1 MRSLATPVILATL
14 LAGFASAAPAAYDT
28 TSAAAPVATAYDT
41 TSAVAP
47 VATTASFSKHNIIL
61 VSTVLSCGS
70 TTSSVA
76 AATSI
81 PAAIETP
88 ASWTPTVNHQK
99 ACDEASFAEESV
111 DDPVTPADWN
121 ACASL
126 YSTWAS
132 YNGTFTIGRK
142 NATSGGDGDGTGYDY
157 PAKRAYDAPGT
168 NIDYIP
174 ILQADSCTFA
184 LKPNSLDQLLAMG
197 DVDISLILKK
207 ALNEYSSG
215 SLLGARGS
223 VNCAVRGN
231 DKSVK
236 AALGWQ
242 IYYPGA

>member
-1 MRSLATPVILATL
+1 MRSLATLVIWATL
-14 LAGFASAAPAAYDT
+14 LAGFASAAPAAYNT
-28 TSAAAPVATAYDT
+28 LAAAPAVTGYDT

-47 VATTASFSKHNIIL
+47 LATTASFSKHNIIL

-70 TTSSVA
+70 ATSSVA
-76 AATSI
+76 AVTSI
-81 PAAIETP
+81 PGAIETP
-88 ASWTPTVNHQK
+88 ASWTPTVNDQK
-99 ACDEASFAEESV
+99 ACDEASFADESV
-111 DDPVTPADWN
+111 DNPVTPADWN

-142 NATSGGDGDGTGYDY
+142 NATSGGDDDGTSYDY
-157 PAKRAYDAPGT
+157 PAKRAYDAPG
-168 NIDYIP
+168 NNLDYIP

-184 LKPNSLDQLLAMG
+184 VQPTSLDQLLVMG

-215 SLLGARGS
+215 SLIGARGS

-242 IYYPGA
+242 LYYPGA

>member
-41 TSAVAP
+41 TSAAAP

-70 TTSSVA
+70 ATSSVAA

-88 ASWTPTVNHQK
+88 ASWTPTANDQK

-142 NATSGGDGDGTGYDY
+142 NATSGDGDGTGYDY

-184 LKPNSLDQLLAMG
+184 VKPNSLDQLLAMG